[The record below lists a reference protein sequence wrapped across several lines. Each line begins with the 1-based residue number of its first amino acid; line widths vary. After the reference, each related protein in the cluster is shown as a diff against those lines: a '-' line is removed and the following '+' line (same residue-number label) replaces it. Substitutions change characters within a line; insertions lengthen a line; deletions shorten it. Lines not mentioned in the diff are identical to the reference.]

1 MVTEGL
7 FRGVQTLFSR
17 WCGGYGPV
25 SSAVSAYFS
34 LTSFILFPLMGFYN
48 GSRDIWGQLQF
59 SCEIAHSGKGL
70 ISLFQGF
77 SASIDKAFILVG
89 RLGTKLSFS

>member
-1 MVTEGL
+1 MVTEDL

-48 GSRDIWGQLQF
+48 GSRDIWG
-59 SCEIAHSGKGL
+59 
-70 ISLFQGF
+70 
-77 SASIDKAFILVG
+77 
-89 RLGTKLSFS
+89 